1 MKWLWIVL
9 AVLAALV
16 LIVVVVGALLPAA
29 HTVARKVRLPRPP
42 AAVFTSITEA
52 ATQPGWR
59 PGLKSV
65 EALPS
70 RDGKRCYREV
80 LDFGP
85 IDLRVEVEEPG
96 HRLIT
101 RIVTERSPFG
111 GTWTFLLTPTA
122 DGTELSITEH
132 GEVHNVVFRFLSR
145 FVFGHSAT
153 IDAYLGG
160 LAKHCGGTGA
170 VQAAEPAPQ
179 PPASGG

>member
-16 LIVVVVGALLPAA
+16 VIVVVVGALLPTA
-29 HTVARKVRLPRPP
+29 HTVARKVRLPRAP
-42 AAVFTSITEA
+42 AAVFTAITEA

-65 EALPS
+65 EVLPP
-70 RDGKRCYREV
+70 RAGKRCYREV

-85 IDLRVEVEEPG
+85 IDLCVEVEEPG
-96 HRLIT
+96 QRLIT
-101 RIVTERSPFG
+101 RIVTEGSPFG

-132 GEVHNVVFRFLSR
+132 GEVYNVVFRFLSR
-145 FVFGHSAT
+145 FVFGHAST
-153 IDAYLGG
+153 IDGYLGG
-160 LAKHCGGTGA
+160 LAKHCGGNSA
-170 VQAAEPAPQ
+170 VQDAEPAPK

>member
-1 MKWLWIVL
+1 MKWLWILL

-16 LIVVVVGALLPAA
+16 LIVLVVGALLPAA
-29 HTVARKVRLPRPP
+29 HTVARRVQLPRPP
-42 AAVFTSITEA
+42 AAVFTAITEA

-65 EALPS
+65 EALPPS
-70 RDGKRCYREV
+70 GDKRCYREV

-101 RIVTERSPFG
+101 RIVTEGSPFG
-111 GTWTFLLTPTA
+111 GTWTFLLKPTA

-132 GEVHNVVFRFLSR
+132 GEVYNVVFRFLSR
-145 FVFGHSAT
+145 FVFGHTAT
-153 IDAYLGG
+153 IDGYLGG
-160 LAKHCGGTGA
+160 LVKHCGGNSA
-170 VQAAEPAPQ
+170 VQDAEPAPQ
-179 PPASGG
+179 PRHD